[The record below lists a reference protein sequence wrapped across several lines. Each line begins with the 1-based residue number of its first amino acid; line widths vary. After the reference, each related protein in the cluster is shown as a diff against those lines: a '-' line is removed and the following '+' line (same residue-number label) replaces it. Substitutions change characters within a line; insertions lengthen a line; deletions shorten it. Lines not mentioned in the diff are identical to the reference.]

1 MENISKLDV
10 FDRKHHN
17 HCRRNIKAVSLK
29 DFTFLLKKKNG
40 KENRLHFRD
49 ETTGATSTTVIVLK
63 FSDTLTTLYP
73 RFCPPLQRWH

>member
-29 DFTFLLKKKNG
+29 DFTFLLKKIRMGMEIDFISGMK
-40 KENRLHFRD
+40 
-49 ETTGATSTTVIVLK
+49 
-63 FSDTLTTLYP
+63 P
-73 RFCPPLQRWH
+73 

>member
-29 DFTFLLKKKNG
+29 DFTFLLKKKEWER
-40 KENRLHFRD
+40 KS
-49 ETTGATSTTVIVLK
+49 TS
-63 FSDTLTTLYP
+63 F
-73 RFCPPLQRWH
+73 QG